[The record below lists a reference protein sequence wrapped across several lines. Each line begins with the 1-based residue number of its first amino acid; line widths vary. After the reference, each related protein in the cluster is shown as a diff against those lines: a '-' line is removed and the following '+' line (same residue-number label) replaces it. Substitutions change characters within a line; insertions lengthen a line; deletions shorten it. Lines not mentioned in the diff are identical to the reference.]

1 MEVSSFYYSEK
12 IDMKNFKKQLE
23 DRIGEEI

>member
-1 MEVSSFYYSEK
+1 MEVSSIYYSEK